1 MGLGRRE
8 RRDWRSRVTGPGAG
22 LEGTPFGPWRLR
34 RLIGSGG
41 LGDVYLAERT
51 GGSVAGANSDPD
63 SSQGGALGSR
73 QVAIKVLRPPA
84 SDPLTQAT
92 LADSER
98 AWRLRAAHVI
108 PIYGVAQQGERAG
121 IVMAWAPGGSLAD
134 ALARRGPG
142 GQPAIPL
149 PMRPAVVARL
159 ISQAGRALADAHA
172 VGLAHG
178 DIKPSNIFVRQ
189 SSRRGLL
196 VAISDFGQ
204 GGVVGL
210 IRQLI
215 ATSSPVAEEPWVQER
230 LLFTAPERLA
240 GAPPDPASDQ
250 YALAAVAYY
259 LLTGRAPISGDARTL
274 LARIPSAE
282 PIEPSA
288 LLPDAPAGLDA
299 ILLRALAKDPAR
311 RYESV
316 EQFARA
322 LTASLSSATSVAGVT
337 QEFSRLSGQRG
348 ANEPPA
354 RAARTGRRR
363 GARVNS
369 TDLPNEPPAALWR
382 GLALATAAAALIA
395 IATCGVSLFALQ
407 SAGVRPRSI
416 LTSFQGP
423 NAVATQGAATPVPAE
438 AQAANQELRTLVA
451 QTPIFTDSLA
461 SNQRHW
467 QVTGGKM
474 NFSASGM
481 DLVNQSVAQP
491 ALADAPAPASQADY
505 AGQVTMRFMSGE
517 AGDLAGMRF
526 YVTDTGNGSQEYYAF
541 FLAPNGEY
549 YLWYYQNSWRFL
561 TGGYATPIKPG
572 VGATNTI
579 SFVTH
584 SAKGTVTLFA
594 NGSYIATAP
603 LQTGGPNGGG
613 AGLIILNDGVEA
625 TFSNFALYPAAHS

>member
-1 MGLGRRE
+1 M
-8 RRDWRSRVTGPGAG
+8 TGPGAG

-41 LGDVYLAERT
+41 LGDVYLAERAD
-51 GGSVAGANSDPD
+51 GGVASAGGDPD
-63 SSQGGALGSR
+63 SSQAGAMGSR

-84 SDPLTQAT
+84 SDPLTQAV
-92 LADSER
+92 LADTER

-121 IVMAWAPGGSLAD
+121 VVMAWAPGGSLAD

-142 GQPAIPL
+142 GQPVIPL

-204 GGVVGL
+204 GGVIGL
-210 IRQLI
+210 IKQLT
-215 ATSSPVAEEPWVQER
+215 ASGSPVAEEPWVQER

-240 GAPPDPASDQ
+240 GAPPGAASDQ

-259 LLTGRAPISGDARTL
+259 LLTGRAPVSGDTRAL

-299 ILLRALAKDPAR
+299 VLLRALAKDPAR

-316 EQFARA
+316 AQFARA
-322 LTASLSSATSVAGVT
+322 LSATLASAAGVAGVT

-348 ANEPPA
+348 TNAPG
-354 RAARTGRRR
+354 AAGGRTEGRRR

-416 LTSFQGP
+416 LASFQGP
-423 NAVATQGAATPVPAE
+423 NAVATQGSAATPVPPQ
-438 AQAANQELRTLVA
+438 AQAANQQLRALVA
-451 QTPIFTDSLA
+451 QTPIFTDSLT

-467 QVTGGKM
+467 QASGGKM
-474 NFSASGM
+474 SFSATGL

-491 ALADAPAPASQADY
+491 ALANAPATVSQPDY
-505 AGQVTMRFMSGE
+505 AGQVTMRFTSGE

-526 YVTDTGNGSQEYYAF
+526 YVTDTGNGRQEYYAF

-561 TGGYATPIKPG
+561 SGGYATPIKPG

-579 SFVTH
+579 SFVTQ
-584 SAKGTVTLFA
+584 SAKGSVTLFA
-594 NGSYIATAP
+594 NGSYIATVP
-603 LQTGGPNGGG
+603 LQAGGPSGGG
-613 AGLIILNDGVEA
+613 AGLIILSNGVEA
-625 TFSNFALYPAAHS
+625 TFSNFALYPAPHS